1 MTTRHDSNHHGAYH
15 RGRSHARR
23 EKLPPIPERT
33 GRSPVRR
40 RVPRLNESVEDRDDR
55 STAAAASVATGRTSV
70 KSMERRLS
78 TPSTPARRSLPI
90 LPAQL
95 DECAST
101 GEYGETTTSGMVS
114 NQSTAIESSNGDV
127 KNSSKIVQPEH
138 LSDAI
143 TPSMRNIS
151 RKHISAVIGSSC
163 DDNSRSNQS
172 EAKVKNYAPE
182 PTWMDFEQI
191 ALDEEP
197 PELRSIP
204 TDEII
209 DSCVES
215 SAADESS
222 DIDNNHP
229 REMMESTL
237 ARETRDQYQLERLQ
251 TRINH
256 RREIMQSMIV
266 QKEHGGPSYKTMRS
280 SRIKSVRNLYNPN
293 PSTIIRRQD
302 SSSHDS
308 IANGTKSTIPSL
320 KHGHKVSPSMAS
332 SVSPLRSSLCDT
344 ELSEYR
350 GKAFAEMMQL
360 LMNDPTL
367 DKDSLLESISNLD
380 DKAMV
385 NNLVE
390 LEMSRILHDFEQNNS
405 LIETRCTA
413 ASDAK
418 APKSGAISVTSVEH
432 TPTVVEDYVVPPPE
446 KISFNENG
454 SCMSIVSKVSD
465 VTSPTVH
472 DGFELDEIIPTPSA
486 RLPRWETKSLSPAAA
501 AAASVAASMISASG
515 GGKKQYGDALP
526 SVLEFPEQ
534 FSLEEDKDHESTTE
548 VGAFDVIESPKDSD
562 EPTTSSKLMETTMD
576 HGDARKAAEDSSS
589 SRRTGNRIA
598 DEVDFHYRILRT
610 VANDD
615 DELKEVLS
623 ILSKY
628 EEAEMKPSQQTKEI
642 VPSPFDESGSSK
654 QVAFTEPLKEDPA
667 CGCFIQ

>member
-1 MTTRHDSNHHGAYH
+1 
-15 RGRSHARR
+15 
-23 EKLPPIPERT
+23 
-33 GRSPVRR
+33 
-40 RVPRLNESVEDRDDR
+40 
-55 STAAAASVATGRTSV
+55 
-70 KSMERRLS
+70 
-78 TPSTPARRSLPI
+78 
-90 LPAQL
+90 
-95 DECAST
+95 
-101 GEYGETTTSGMVS
+101 
-114 NQSTAIESSNGDV
+114 
-127 KNSSKIVQPEH
+127 
-138 LSDAI
+138 
-143 TPSMRNIS
+143 
-151 RKHISAVIGSSC
+151 
-163 DDNSRSNQS
+163 
-172 EAKVKNYAPE
+172 
-182 PTWMDFEQI
+182 
-191 ALDEEP
+191 
-197 PELRSIP
+197 
-204 TDEII
+204 
-209 DSCVES
+209 
-215 SAADESS
+215 
-222 DIDNNHP
+222 
-229 REMMESTL
+229 MMENTL

-251 TRINH
+251 TRINQ

-266 QKEHGGPSYKTMRS
+266 QKERGAPSYKAMRS

-293 PSTIIRRQD
+293 PSMIIRRQD
-302 SSSHDS
+302 SSSNDS

-413 ASDAK
+413 ASDTK
-418 APKSGAISVTSVEH
+418 APKSSVISVTSVEH

-446 KISFNENG
+446 KISFNDNG

-472 DGFELDEIIPTPSA
+472 DGFELDEIIPTPFA
-486 RLPRWETKSLSPAAA
+486 RLSRWDKKSLSPAAA
-501 AAASVAASMISASG
+501 AAASVAVSMISASG

-526 SVLEFPEQ
+526 SLLEFPEQ
-534 FSLEEDKDHESTTE
+534 FSLEEDNDNESTKE
-548 VGAFDVIESPKDSD
+548 EARAFDVIESPKDSD
-562 EPTTSSKLMETTMD
+562 EPTTSSKFMEPTMD
-576 HGDARKAAEDSSS
+576 HGDARKAAEVLSS
-589 SRRTGNRIA
+589 SRRTGNRTA
-598 DEVDFHYRILRT
+598 EEVNFHYGILST

-615 DELKEVLS
+615 EELKEVLS

-628 EEAEMKPSQQTKEI
+628 EEAEMKPKQQTKEK

-654 QVAFTEPLKEDPA
+654 KVAFTEPLREDPA